1 MCSDLKK
8 TELWKQVDVI
18 DKQIHLIRIM
28 INVIFDSECIRL
40 CNFGDNQF

>member
-8 TELWKQVDVI
+8 TELSKQVDVI

-28 INVIFDSECIRL
+28 IIVIFDTECIRL
-40 CNFGDNQF
+40 CNFGDSQF